1 MVGPPKTL
9 STRNDFWIQI
19 VCCFTR
25 FNLIQ
30 QSRIKWRVSSLLS
43 QNFSNEENWCNS
55 GSTKKIAFLFAW
67 CLLAS
72 FYCFLCVC
80 FNLIVCLF
88 GVFLF
93 VCLCGRSNLLI
104 NHYFKTYSI
113 SNILFQDTNG
123 KTNWPAIV
131 FCFFFSCSLN
141 VLYLFFLFFLTSSS
155 LLCFFCV
162 SCFLL
167 FFSFFVSLFS
177 ASKNLPKMKM
187 KSQSVKTWASG
198 GR

>member
-1 MVGPPKTL
+1 M
-9 STRNDFWIQI
+9 I
-19 VCCFTR
+19 
-25 FNLIQ
+25 
-30 QSRIKWRVSSLLS
+30 S
-43 QNFSNEENWCNS
+43 QNFSNKENWCNS
-55 GSTKKIAFLFAW
+55 GSTKKIGFLFVW

-72 FYCFLCVC
+72 LFVF
-80 FNLIVCLF
+80 CLF
-88 GVFLF
+88 VSIWLFACLVGFLF

-104 NHYFKTYSI
+104 NHYFKTYII

-162 SCFLL
+162 SCFVSFFCVCFFLC
-167 FFSFFVSLFS
+167 FSFFSLKKP
-177 ASKNLPKMKM
+177 SKNENE
-187 KSQSVKTWASG
+187 KSTC
-198 GR
+198 